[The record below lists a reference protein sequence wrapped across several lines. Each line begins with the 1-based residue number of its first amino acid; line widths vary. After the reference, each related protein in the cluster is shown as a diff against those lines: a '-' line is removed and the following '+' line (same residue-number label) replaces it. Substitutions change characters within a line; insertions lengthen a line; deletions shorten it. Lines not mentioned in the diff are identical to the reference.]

1 MANITAYYLERFA
14 SSETNLRRVMTR
26 RIRRELKTEDGID
39 DARLSD
45 ARVWL
50 DEIIADLKRQKLI
63 DDRTYAM
70 GRAARD
76 RRLGKAP
83 ARTRAK
89 LIAKGVARDL
99 AAEATADDGSA
110 EWAAAIALASRR
122 RLGPY
127 REKPRDAD
135 TDRRDLAAFAR
146 GGISYAVA
154 KRLMALDEPPA

>member
-1 MANITAYYLERFA
+1 MKLATTIMTTRLRKTIT
-14 SSETNLRRVMTR
+14 
-26 RIRRELKTEDGID
+26 I
-39 DARLSD
+39 
-45 ARVWL
+45 
-50 DEIIADLKRQKLI
+50 
-63 DDRTYAM
+63 
-70 GRAARD
+70 
-76 RRLGKAP
+76 
-83 ARTRAK
+83 
-89 LIAKGVARDL
+89 
-99 AAEATADDGSA
+99 TADDGSA